1 MITRSDV
8 KVKNNIYP
16 PRIVL
21 SVMRRRKVKRV
32 KKAAK
37 PKVDLLGKAV
47 AREARRAEAL
57 IELDL
62 GELYS
67 ILGAQ
72 VKEIRDVAKLAR
84 AKVPRRV
91 DKTAFFIQSIALA
104 AEPLRKSGEEF
115 LKRYWGRILTRAC
128 RWWPE
133 NKEKFAGRR
142 LIANLAQALAPAI
155 PARMRTGSLL
165 TLIAAM
171 LVKQD
176 LDKLCEE
183 RPETPPGVEVEEK
196 VEEKVEEVV
205 EKPAEEVEAVEEVK
219 EEKVEEE
226 KPAEEAP
233 EERPPYTL

>member
-1 MITRSDV
+1 
-8 KVKNNIYP
+8 
-16 PRIVL
+16 
-21 SVMRRRKVKRV
+21 MRRRKVKRV
-32 KKAAK
+32 KRAAK

-47 AREARRAEAL
+47 TREARRAEAL

-72 VKEIRDVAKLAR
+72 VKEIQDVAKLAR

-91 DKTAFFIQSIALA
+91 DKTAFFTQSITLA

-115 LKRYWGRILTRAC
+115 LKRCWNKVLTRAC

-133 NKEKFAGRR
+133 NKEKFTGRR

-165 TLIAAM
+165 TLIAAI

-183 RPETPPGVEVEEK
+183 KPETPPGVEVEEK
-196 VEEKVEEVV
+196 VEEKVEERVEEVV
-205 EKPAEEVEAVEEVK
+205 EKPAEEVEAVEEV
-219 EEKVEEE
+219 VEE
-226 KPAEEAP
+226 KPAEEEKPP
-233 EERPPYTL
+233 EEQPSYTL

>member
-1 MITRSDV
+1 MEA
-8 KVKNNIYP
+8 KNNIYP
-16 PRIVL
+16 LRIVL

-47 AREARRAEAL
+47 VREARKAEAL
-57 IELDL
+57 LDL
-62 GELYS
+62 DLEELYS

-72 VKEIRDVAKLAR
+72 VKAVQDAAKLAR

-91 DKTAFFIQSIALA
+91 DKTVFFTQSIALVT
-104 AEPLRKSGEEF
+104 EPLRKSGEEF
-115 LKRYWGRILTRAC
+115 LKRYWNKVMTRVC

-133 NKEKFAGRR
+133 NREKFAGRR
-142 LIANLAQALAPAI
+142 LIANLALALAPAI
-155 PARMRTGSLL
+155 PARMRAGSLL

-183 RPETPPGVEVEEK
+183 KPETPPGVEVEEK
-196 VEEKVEEVV
+196 VEERVEEVV
-205 EKPAEEVEAVEEVK
+205 EKPAEEVEAVEEI
-219 EEKVEEE
+219 EEE
-226 KPAEEAP
+226 KPSEEQP
-233 EERPPYTL
+233 SYTF

>member
-1 MITRSDV
+1 
-8 KVKNNIYP
+8 
-16 PRIVL
+16 
-21 SVMRRRKVKRV
+21 MRRRKVKRV

-37 PKVDLLGKAV
+37 PKVDLLRKAV
-47 AREARRAEAL
+47 AREARKAEAL
-57 IELDL
+57 LELDL

-72 VKEIRDVAKLAR
+72 LKAIQDAAKLAR

-91 DKTAFFIQSIALA
+91 DKTAFFTQGIGLA
-104 AEPLRKSGEEF
+104 TEPIRKSGEEF
-115 LKRYWGRILTRAC
+115 LKRYWNRILRRAC

-142 LIANLAQALAPAI
+142 LIANLALAVAPAI
-155 PARMRTGSLL
+155 PARMRAGSLL

-183 RPETPPGVEVEEK
+183 KPETPPRVEVEE
-196 VEEKVEEVV
+196 EVEEVV
-205 EKPAEEVEAVEEVK
+205 EKPAEEVEAVEEV
-219 EEKVEEE
+219 EEAEIPTHIEEAEAVEEIGE
-226 KPAEEAP
+226 EAPAEEETP
-233 EERPPYTL
+233 EERPSYTF

>member
-1 MITRSDV
+1 M
-8 KVKNNIYP
+8 
-16 PRIVL
+16 
-21 SVMRRRKVKRV
+21 

-47 AREARRAEAL
+47 AREARRAETL
-57 IELDL
+57 LELDL

-72 VKEIRDVAKLAR
+72 VKEVQDAAKLAR

-91 DKTAFFIQSIALA
+91 DKTAFFTQSITLA
-104 AEPLRKSGEEF
+104 AEPLRKGGEEF
-115 LKRYWGRILTRAC
+115 LKRYWNRILTRAC

-133 NKEKFAGRR
+133 NREKFTGRR
-142 LIANLAQALAPAI
+142 LIANLAQAIAPAI
-155 PARMRTGSLL
+155 PARMRTGSILAL
-165 TLIAAM
+165 VAAM
-171 LVKQD
+171 LIKED

-219 EEKVEEE
+219 EEELAEEE
-226 KPAEEAP
+226 KPP
-233 EERPPYTL
+233 EEQPSYTL

>member
-1 MITRSDV
+1 
-8 KVKNNIYP
+8 
-16 PRIVL
+16 
-21 SVMRRRKVKRV
+21 MRRRKVKRV

-47 AREARRAEAL
+47 AREARKAEAL
-57 IELDL
+57 LELDL

-72 VKEIRDVAKLAR
+72 LKAIQDAAKLAR

-91 DKTAFFIQSIALA
+91 DKTAFFTQSIGLA
-104 AEPLRKSGEEF
+104 TEPIRKSGEEF
-115 LKRYWGRILTRAC
+115 LKRYWNRILRRAC

-133 NKEKFAGRR
+133 NREKFAGRR
-142 LIANLAQALAPAI
+142 LIANLALAVAPAI
-155 PARMRTGSLL
+155 PARMRAGSLL

-183 RPETPPGVEVEEK
+183 KPETPPRVK
-196 VEEKVEEVV
+196 VEEEVEEVV
-205 EKPAEEVEAVEEVK
+205 EKPAEEVEAVEEV
-219 EEKVEEE
+219 EEAEIPTHIEEAEAVEEIGE
-226 KPAEEAP
+226 EAPAEEETP
-233 EERPPYTL
+233 EERPSYTF

>member
-1 MITRSDV
+1 
-8 KVKNNIYP
+8 
-16 PRIVL
+16 
-21 SVMRRRKVKRV
+21 MRRRKVKRV

-72 VKEIRDVAKLAR
+72 VKEIRDVARLAR

-91 DKTAFFIQSIALA
+91 DKTAFFTQSITLA
-104 AEPLRKSGEEF
+104 AEPLRRSGEEF
-115 LKRYWGRILTRAC
+115 LKRYWNRILTRAC

-142 LIANLAQALAPAI
+142 LIANLAQAIAPAI
-155 PARMRTGSLL
+155 PARMRAGSILA
-165 TLIAAM
+165 LIAAI

-183 RPETPPGVEVEEK
+183 KPETPPGVEVEEK
-196 VEEKVEEVV
+196 VEEKVEEAV

-219 EEKVEEE
+219 EEEVAEEE
-226 KPAEEAP
+226 KPP
-233 EERPPYTL
+233 EERPSFTL

>member
-1 MITRSDV
+1 
-8 KVKNNIYP
+8 
-16 PRIVL
+16 
-21 SVMRRRKVKRV
+21 MRRRKVKRV

-47 AREARRAEAL
+47 AREARKAEAL
-57 IELDL
+57 LELDL

-72 VKEIRDVAKLAR
+72 LKAIQDAAKLAR

-91 DKTAFFIQSIALA
+91 DKTAFFTQSIGLA
-104 AEPLRKSGEEF
+104 TEPIRKSGEEF
-115 LKRYWGRILTRAC
+115 LKRYWNRILRRAC

-133 NKEKFAGRR
+133 NREKFAGRR
-142 LIANLAQALAPAI
+142 LIANLALAVAPAI
-155 PARMRTGSLL
+155 PARMRAGSLL

-183 RPETPPGVEVEEK
+183 KPETPPRVEVEE
-196 VEEKVEEVV
+196 EVEEVV
-205 EKPAEEVEAVEEVK
+205 EKPAEEVEAVEEA
-219 EEKVEEE
+219 EEAEIPTHIEEVEAVEEIGEE
-226 KPAEEAP
+226 KPAEEETP
-233 EERPPYTL
+233 EERPSYTF

>member
-1 MITRSDV
+1 
-8 KVKNNIYP
+8 
-16 PRIVL
+16 
-21 SVMRRRKVKRV
+21 MRRRKVKRV

-47 AREARRAEAL
+47 AREARRAETL
-57 IELDL
+57 LELDL

-72 VKEIRDVAKLAR
+72 VKEVQDAAKLAR

-91 DKTAFFIQSIALA
+91 DKTAFFTQSITLA
-104 AEPLRKSGEEF
+104 AEPLRKGGEEF
-115 LKRYWGRILTRAC
+115 LKRYWNRILTRAC

-133 NKEKFAGRR
+133 NREKFTGRR
-142 LIANLAQALAPAI
+142 LIANLAQAIAPAI
-155 PARMRTGSLL
+155 PARMRTGSILAL
-165 TLIAAM
+165 VAAM
-171 LVKQD
+171 LIKED

-183 RPETPPGVEVEEK
+183 KPETPPGVEVEEK

-219 EEKVEEE
+219 EEELAEEE
-226 KPAEEAP
+226 KPP
-233 EERPPYTL
+233 EEQPSYTL

>member
-1 MITRSDV
+1 
-8 KVKNNIYP
+8 
-16 PRIVL
+16 
-21 SVMRRRKVKRV
+21 MRRRKVKRV

-47 AREARRAEAL
+47 ARESRRAEAL

-128 RWWPE
+128 RWWPK

-155 PARMRTGSLL
+155 PPRMRTGSLL

-183 RPETPPGVEVEEK
+183 KPETPPGVEVEEK

-205 EKPAEEVEAVEEVK
+205 EKPVEEVEAVEEV
-219 EEKVEEE
+219 EEKKVEEE

-233 EERPPYTL
+233 EERPPYAL

>member
-1 MITRSDV
+1 
-8 KVKNNIYP
+8 
-16 PRIVL
+16 
-21 SVMRRRKVKRV
+21 MRRRKVKRV

-47 AREARRAEAL
+47 AREARKAEAL
-57 IELDL
+57 LELDL

-72 VKEIRDVAKLAR
+72 LKAIQDAAKLAR

-91 DKTAFFIQSIALA
+91 DKTAFFTQSIGLA
-104 AEPLRKSGEEF
+104 TEPIRKSGEEF
-115 LKRYWGRILTRAC
+115 LKKYWNRILRRAC

-133 NKEKFAGRR
+133 NREKFAGRR
-142 LIANLAQALAPAI
+142 LIANLALAVAPAI
-155 PARMRTGSLL
+155 PARMRAGSLL

-183 RPETPPGVEVEEK
+183 KPETPPRVEVEEE

-205 EKPAEEVEAVEEVK
+205 EKPAEEVEAVEEV
-219 EEKVEEE
+219 EEAEIPTHIEEAEAVEEIGE
-226 KPAEEAP
+226 EAPAEEETP
-233 EERPPYTL
+233 EERPSYTF

>member
-1 MITRSDV
+1 
-8 KVKNNIYP
+8 
-16 PRIVL
+16 
-21 SVMRRRKVKRV
+21 MRRRKVKRV

-37 PKVDLLGKAV
+37 PKVDLLRKAV
-47 AREARRAEAL
+47 AREARKAEAL
-57 IELDL
+57 LELDL

-72 VKEIRDVAKLAR
+72 LKAIQDAAKLAR

-91 DKTAFFIQSIALA
+91 DKTAFFTQSIGLA
-104 AEPLRKSGEEF
+104 TEPIRKSGEEF
-115 LKRYWGRILTRAC
+115 LKRYWNRILRRAC

-133 NKEKFAGRR
+133 NREKFAGRR
-142 LIANLAQALAPAI
+142 LIANLALAVAPAI
-155 PARMRTGSLL
+155 PARMRAGSLL

-183 RPETPPGVEVEEK
+183 KPETPPRVEVEEE

-205 EKPAEEVEAVEEVK
+205 EKPAEEVEAVEEAEEAEIPTHIEEAEAVK
-219 EEKVEEE
+219 EIGEEA
-226 KPAEEAP
+226 PAEEEETP
-233 EERPPYTL
+233 EERPSYTF

>member
-1 MITRSDV
+1 MEA
-8 KVKNNIYP
+8 KNNIYP
-16 PRIVL
+16 LRIVL

-47 AREARRAEAL
+47 VREARKAESL
-57 IELDL
+57 LEFDL

-72 VKEIRDVAKLAR
+72 VKAVQDAVKLAR
-84 AKVPRRV
+84 VKVPRRV
-91 DKTAFFIQSIALA
+91 DKTAFFAQSIGLVT
-104 AEPLRKSGEEF
+104 EPLRKSGEEF
-115 LKRYWGRILTRAC
+115 LKKYWGKVLAKAC
-128 RWWPE
+128 GWWVK

-142 LIANLAQALAPAI
+142 LIANLALALAPAI
-155 PARMRTGSLL
+155 PARMRAGSIL
-165 TLIAAM
+165 TLIAAI

-183 RPETPPGVEVEEK
+183 KPETPPGVEVEER

-205 EKPAEEVEAVEEVK
+205 EKPAEEVETVEE
-219 EEKVEEE
+219 VEEE
-226 KPAEEAP
+226 KPAEEEKPP
-233 EERPPYTL
+233 EEQPSYTF

>member
-1 MITRSDV
+1 
-8 KVKNNIYP
+8 
-16 PRIVL
+16 
-21 SVMRRRKVKRV
+21 MRRRKVKRV

-37 PKVDLLGKAV
+37 PKVDLLRKAV
-47 AREARRAEAL
+47 AREARKAEAL
-57 IELDL
+57 LELDL

-72 VKEIRDVAKLAR
+72 LKAIQDAAKLAR

-91 DKTAFFIQSIALA
+91 DKTAFFTQGIGLA
-104 AEPLRKSGEEF
+104 TEPIRKSGEEF
-115 LKRYWGRILTRAC
+115 LKRYWNRILRKAC

-133 NKEKFAGRR
+133 NREKFAGRR
-142 LIANLAQALAPAI
+142 LIANLALAVAPAI
-155 PARMRTGSLL
+155 PARMRAGSLL

-183 RPETPPGVEVEEK
+183 KPETPPRVEVEEE

-205 EKPAEEVEAVEEVK
+205 EKPAEEVEAVEEA
-219 EEKVEEE
+219 EEAEIPTHIEEAEAVEEIGE
-226 KPAEEAP
+226 EAPAEEETP
-233 EERPPYTL
+233 EERPSYTF

>member
-1 MITRSDV
+1 
-8 KVKNNIYP
+8 
-16 PRIVL
+16 
-21 SVMRRRKVKRV
+21 V

-47 AREARRAEAL
+47 AREARRAETL
-57 IELDL
+57 LELDL

-72 VKEIRDVAKLAR
+72 VKEVQDAAKLAR

-91 DKTAFFIQSIALA
+91 DKTAFFTQSITLA
-104 AEPLRKSGEEF
+104 AEPLRKGGEEF
-115 LKRYWGRILTRAC
+115 LKRYWNRILTRAC

-133 NKEKFAGRR
+133 NREKFTGRR
-142 LIANLAQALAPAI
+142 LIANLAQAIAPAI
-155 PARMRTGSLL
+155 PARMRTGSILAL
-165 TLIAAM
+165 VAAM
-171 LVKQD
+171 LIKED

-183 RPETPPGVEVEEK
+183 KPETPPGVEVEEK

-219 EEKVEEE
+219 EEELAEEE
-226 KPAEEAP
+226 KPP
-233 EERPPYTL
+233 EEQPSYTL

>member
-1 MITRSDV
+1 
-8 KVKNNIYP
+8 
-16 PRIVL
+16 
-21 SVMRRRKVKRV
+21 MRRRKVKRV

-47 AREARRAEAL
+47 AREARKAEAL
-57 IELDL
+57 LELDL

-72 VKEIRDVAKLAR
+72 LKAIQDAAKLAR

-91 DKTAFFIQSIALA
+91 DKTAFFTQSIGLA
-104 AEPLRKSGEEF
+104 TEPIRKSGEEF
-115 LKRYWGRILTRAC
+115 LKRYWNRILRRAC

-133 NKEKFAGRR
+133 NREKFAGRR
-142 LIANLAQALAPAI
+142 LIANLALAVAPAI
-155 PARMRTGSLL
+155 PARMRAGSLL

-183 RPETPPGVEVEEK
+183 KPETPPRVEVEEE

-205 EKPAEEVEAVEEVK
+205 EKPAEEVEAVEEV
-219 EEKVEEE
+219 EEAEIPTHIEEAEAVEEIGE
-226 KPAEEAP
+226 EAPAEEETP
-233 EERPPYTL
+233 EERPSYTF

>member
-1 MITRSDV
+1 
-8 KVKNNIYP
+8 
-16 PRIVL
+16 
-21 SVMRRRKVKRV
+21 MRRRKVKRV

-47 AREARRAEAL
+47 AREARKAEAL
-57 IELDL
+57 LELDL

-72 VKEIRDVAKLAR
+72 LKAIQDAAKLAR

-91 DKTAFFIQSIALA
+91 DRTAFFTQSIALVT
-104 AEPLRKSGEEF
+104 EPLRKSGEEF
-115 LKRYWGRILTRAC
+115 LKKYWNRILRRAC

-133 NKEKFAGRR
+133 NREKFAGRR
-142 LIANLAQALAPAI
+142 LIANLALAVAPAI
-155 PARMRTGSLL
+155 PARMRAGSLL

-183 RPETPPGVEVEEK
+183 KPETPPRVEVEEE

-205 EKPAEEVEAVEEVK
+205 EKPAEEVEAVEEV
-219 EEKVEEE
+219 EEAEIPTHIEEAEAVEEIGE
-226 KPAEEAP
+226 EAPAEEETP
-233 EERPPYTL
+233 EERPSYTF

>member
-1 MITRSDV
+1 
-8 KVKNNIYP
+8 
-16 PRIVL
+16 
-21 SVMRRRKVKRV
+21 MRRRKVKRV

-47 AREARRAEAL
+47 AREARKAEAL
-57 IELDL
+57 LELDL

-72 VKEIRDVAKLAR
+72 LKAIQDAAKLAR

-91 DKTAFFIQSIALA
+91 DKTAFFTQSIGLA
-104 AEPLRKSGEEF
+104 TEPIRKSGEEF
-115 LKRYWGRILTRAC
+115 LKRYWNRILRRAC

-133 NKEKFAGRR
+133 NREKFAGRR
-142 LIANLAQALAPAI
+142 LIANLALAVAPAI
-155 PARMRTGSLL
+155 PARMRAGSLL

-183 RPETPPGVEVEEK
+183 KPETPPRVEVEE
-196 VEEKVEEVV
+196 EVEEVV
-205 EKPAEEVEAVEEVK
+205 EKPAEEVEAVEEA
-219 EEKVEEE
+219 EEAEIPTHIEEAEAVEEIGE
-226 KPAEEAP
+226 EAPAEEETP
-233 EERPPYTL
+233 EERPSYTF

>member
-1 MITRSDV
+1 
-8 KVKNNIYP
+8 
-16 PRIVL
+16 
-21 SVMRRRKVKRV
+21 MRRRKVKRV

-47 AREARRAEAL
+47 AREARKAEAL
-57 IELDL
+57 LELDL

-72 VKEIRDVAKLAR
+72 LKAIQDAAKLAR

-91 DKTAFFIQSIALA
+91 DKTAFFTQSIGLA
-104 AEPLRKSGEEF
+104 TEPIRKSGEEF
-115 LKRYWGRILTRAC
+115 LKRYWNRILRRAC

-133 NKEKFAGRR
+133 NREKFAGRR
-142 LIANLAQALAPAI
+142 LIANLALAVAPAI
-155 PARMRTGSLL
+155 PARMRAGSLL

-183 RPETPPGVEVEEK
+183 KPETPPRVEVEE
-196 VEEKVEEVV
+196 EVEEVV
-205 EKPAEEVEAVEEVK
+205 EKPAEEVEAVEEV
-219 EEKVEEE
+219 EEAEIPTHIEEAEAVEEIGEE
-226 KPAEEAP
+226 KPAEEETP
-233 EERPPYTL
+233 EERPSYTF

>member
-1 MITRSDV
+1 M
-8 KVKNNIYP
+8 
-16 PRIVL
+16 
-21 SVMRRRKVKRV
+21 

-47 AREARRAEAL
+47 AREARRAETL
-57 IELDL
+57 LELDL

-72 VKEIRDVAKLAR
+72 VKEVQDAAKLAR

-91 DKTAFFIQSIALA
+91 DKTAFFTQSITLA
-104 AEPLRKSGEEF
+104 AEPLRKGGEEF
-115 LKRYWGRILTRAC
+115 LKRYWNRILTRAC

-133 NKEKFAGRR
+133 NREKFTGRR
-142 LIANLAQALAPAI
+142 LIANLAQAIAPAI
-155 PARMRTGSLL
+155 PARMRTGSILAL
-165 TLIAAM
+165 VAAM
-171 LVKQD
+171 LIKED

-183 RPETPPGVEVEEK
+183 KPETPPGVEVEEK

-219 EEKVEEE
+219 EEELAEEE
-226 KPAEEAP
+226 KPP
-233 EERPPYTL
+233 EEQPSYTL

>member
-1 MITRSDV
+1 
-8 KVKNNIYP
+8 
-16 PRIVL
+16 
-21 SVMRRRKVKRV
+21 MRRRKVKRV

-47 AREARRAEAL
+47 AREARKAEAL
-57 IELDL
+57 LELDL

-72 VKEIRDVAKLAR
+72 LKAIQDAAKLAR

-91 DKTAFFIQSIALA
+91 DKTAFFTQSIGLA
-104 AEPLRKSGEEF
+104 TELIRKSGEEF
-115 LKRYWGRILTRAC
+115 LKRYWNRILRRAC

-133 NKEKFAGRR
+133 NREKFAGRR
-142 LIANLAQALAPAI
+142 LIANLALAVAPAI
-155 PARMRTGSLL
+155 PARMRAGSLL

-183 RPETPPGVEVEEK
+183 KPETPPRVEVEEE

-205 EKPAEEVEAVEEVK
+205 EKPAEEVEEAEIPTHIEEAEAVEEIG
-219 EEKVEEE
+219 EE
-226 KPAEEAP
+226 KPAEEETP
-233 EERPPYTL
+233 EERPSYTF

>member
-1 MITRSDV
+1 
-8 KVKNNIYP
+8 
-16 PRIVL
+16 
-21 SVMRRRKVKRV
+21 MRRRKVKRV

-205 EKPAEEVEAVEEVK
+205 EKPAEEVEAVEVK